1 MKRYPAG
8 KFCREVPTSGR
19 RSSSSYEGS
28 ALDLHVHV
36 AIAHFTWEDL
46 CAFALTTAG
55 SVLQTDVP
63 AVPAADHFAGLHN
76 ALTQRKSEMRAEVLD
91 GINAVIPAEK
101 CDIESSDSDRV
112 TETFRWQFRQAGSPR
127 PFIVHAVMLYF
138 RRRRN
143 I

>member
-1 MKRYPAG
+1 M
-8 KFCREVPTSGR
+8 CGR
-19 RSSSSYEGS
+19 RSSSSYES
-28 ALDLHVHV
+28 RLDLYENV
-36 AIAHFTWEDL
+36 AIADFTRKDL
-46 CAFALTTAG
+46 CTFALTTAS
-55 SVLQTDVP
+55 SVFQADVP

-76 ALTQRKSEMRAEVLD
+76 ALTQRKSEMGAEVLD

-101 CDIESSDSDRV
+101 RDIKSSGSDRM